1 LFDGGIEKMKKT
13 IVFILLSALIVVA
26 AIYWKIHYASVG
38 LPNEILMYG
47 NVDLRQV
54 NLAFNGNERIATVQV
69 QEGDRV
75 ERGQMV
81 GTLEMERLTSLV
93 AQAEARAEA
102 QRHAVDRLEN
112 GTRPEEIDQA
122 RANVNAAQTDLTN
135 TRRIYERLKISA
147 AAGATSQ
154 QDMDT
159 AQAAFDVAVAKLRV
173 NQKALDLAVKGPRK
187 EDIAEAHASLRANE
201 ADLSVLKQ
209 NLADGTLISPAR
221 GVVQS
226 RILEPGEMASPQR
239 AVLSIAITDPKW
251 VRVYASE
258 PDLGKIRLGMAATAS
273 TDSFPG
279 KKYQGWV
286 GFISPVASFTP
297 KTVETPDL
305 RSSLVYEV
313 RIFVEDPSDELRLG
327 MPATVRVSLAQGAM
341 HEDGAAAGNRGS

>member
-1 LFDGGIEKMKKT
+1 MKKT
-13 IVFILLSALIVVA
+13 IVFILFATLIVVA
-26 AIYWKIHYASVG
+26 AIYWKIHYAVAPS
-38 LPNEILMYG
+38 PNEILMYG

-75 ERGQMV
+75 AKGQV
-81 GTLEMERLTSLV
+81 LGTLEMERLKASV
-93 AQAEARAEA
+93 AQAEARVEA
-102 QRHAVDRLEN
+102 QRHVVERLEN

-122 RANVNAAQTDLTN
+122 RANMNAAQTDLTN
-135 TRRIYERLKISA
+135 VRRIHERMKISA
-147 AAGATSQ
+147 TAGATSQ

-159 AQAAFDVAVAKLRV
+159 AQATFDVAEAKLRV
-173 NQKALDLAVKGPRK
+173 NQKTLDLAVKGPRK

-201 ADLSVLKQ
+201 AELSVLKQ
-209 NLADGTLISPAR
+209 NLAYGTLTSPAR

-239 AVLSIAITDPKW
+239 AALSIAITDPKW

-273 TDSFPG
+273 TDSFTG
-279 KKYQGWV
+279 KKYHGWV

-313 RIFVEDPSDELRLG
+313 RIFMEDPSDELRLG
-327 MPATVRVSLAQGAM
+327 MPATVRVSLVQGAM
-341 HEDGAAAGNRGS
+341 HEDGYAAGNKGS

>member
-1 LFDGGIEKMKKT
+1 
-13 IVFILLSALIVVA
+13 
-26 AIYWKIHYASVG
+26 
-38 LPNEILMYG
+38 MYG

-75 ERGQMV
+75 EKGRV
-81 GTLEMERLTSLV
+81 VATLEMERLKSSA
-93 AQAEARAEA
+93 AQAQARVEA
-102 QRHAVDRLEN
+102 QRQVVERLEN

-147 AAGATSQ
+147 TAGATSQ
-154 QDMDT
+154 QDMDS
-159 AQAAFDVAVAKLRV
+159 AQAAFDVAEARLRV
-173 NQKALDLAVKGPRK
+173 SQKTLDLAVKGPRK
-187 EDIAEAHASLRANE
+187 EDIAEARAALRANE
-201 ADLSVLKQ
+201 AELEVLKQ
-209 NLADGTLISPAR
+209 NLAYGTLVSPAK

-239 AVLSIAITDPKW
+239 PVLTLAITDPKW

-258 PDLGKIRLGMAATAS
+258 PDLGKIRTGMAATAS

-279 KKYQGWV
+279 KQYQGWV

-313 RIFVEDPSDELRLG
+313 RIFVQDPFDEMRLG
-327 MPATVRVSLAQGAM
+327 MPATVRIPLPQGALQ
-341 HEDGAAAGNRGS
+341 EDGAATEKRGA

>member
-1 LFDGGIEKMKKT
+1 MKKT
-13 IVFILLSALIVVA
+13 IVFILFAALIVVA
-26 AIYWKIHYASVG
+26 AIYWKTHYAVVAS
-38 LPNEILMYG
+38 PNEILMYG

-75 ERGQMV
+75 EKGQV
-81 GTLEMERLTSLV
+81 LGTLEMERLKASV
-93 AQAEARAEA
+93 AQAAARVEA
-102 QRHAVDRLEN
+102 QRHVVERLEN

-122 RANVNAAQTDLTN
+122 RANANAAQTDLTN
-135 TRRIYERLKISA
+135 VRRIHERLKISA
-147 AAGATSQ
+147 TAGATSQ

-159 AQAAFDVAVAKLRV
+159 AQAAFDVAEAKLRV
-173 NQKALDLAVKGPRK
+173 SQKTLDLAVKGPRK
-187 EDIAEAHASLRANE
+187 EDIAEAHAMLRANE
-201 ADLSVLKQ
+201 ADLSMLKQ
-209 NLADGTLISPAR
+209 NLVYGTLVSPAR

-239 AVLSIAITDPKW
+239 AVLSIAIIDPKW

-279 KKYQGWV
+279 KKYRGWV

-313 RIFVEDPSDELRLG
+313 RIFMEDPSDELRLG
-327 MPATVRVSLAQGAM
+327 MPATVRISLVQGAS
-341 HEDGAAAGNRGS
+341 HEDGAAVGNKGS